1 MGPVFSPDGG
11 RIAYTVNDADTY
23 DTWDVPALHGE
34 PRRWLRNASG
44 LTWIAPNDLLFS
56 EVKTGIH
63 MAIVRSS
70 EARANVRD
78 LYVPAQEGG
87 MAHRSAVSPDRTRVL
102 VVEMN
107 ETGIFTDC
115 RLLTIDGRSSQLV
128 GPPQSRCTNAA
139 WAPDGRWMSF
149 TADKGDGF
157 HVWRQRF
164 PGGMPEQL
172 TSGATEEEGLAIAA
186 DGGSLITSIGV
197 GQRRRMVARWDRRS
211 ANLARR
217 VRIPPSMSADGQKIC
232 FRVTRGAGTGQS
244 PSELW
249 VADIKSGQ
257 TQRLFPGQMIT
268 GYDIA
273 RDDKVVAAV
282 QGPESRSELW
292 LAWLDGREAARPL
305 PDVVG
310 DNPRFDPHGDIW
322 FRKTEGQTASMSR
335 IRQDG
340 TNLERLFEVTG
351 TVFGMVSPDG
361 EWLSSI
367 SRDKSH
373 VELHSTSRRQPVF
386 PYTTSSRV
394 RWTVDGKRVYLSLQ
408 YQARPRR
415 SGSDVFC
422 VADGEGISASGD
434 ATQRLSER
442 TRNRGH
448 NGS

>member
-1 MGPVFSPDGG
+1 M
-11 RIAYTVNDADTY
+11 Y
-23 DTWDVPALHGE
+23 
-34 PRRWLRNASG
+34 
-44 LTWIAPNDLLFS
+44 
-56 EVKTGIH
+56 
-63 MAIVRSS
+63 
-70 EARANVRD
+70 
-78 LYVPAQEGG
+78 
-87 MAHRSAVSPDRTRVL
+87 
-102 VVEMN
+102 
-107 ETGIFTDC
+107 
-115 RLLTIDGRSSQLV
+115 
-128 GPPQSRCTNAA
+128 
-139 WAPDGRWMSF
+139 F
-149 TADKGDGF
+149 TADKGNGF

-197 GQRRRMVARWDRRS
+197 GQRSVWLHGGTGDRQIS
-211 ANLARR
+211 LEGYAYF
-217 VRIPPSMSADGQKIC
+217 PSMSADGQKIC

-305 PDVVG
+305 PNVVG

-322 FRKTEGQTASMSR
+322 FRKTEGQTASMYR

-394 RWTVDGKRVYLSLQ
+394 RWTVDGKRVYFSLQ
-408 YQARPRR
+408 CGRPRR
-415 SGSDVFC
+415 SGSDRTYLD
-422 VADGEGISASGD
+422 AAGEESVLRRMPSL
-434 ATQRLSER
+434 RLSER